1 MNLKL
6 EPLRTPGLSHMEA
19 GQLIIRHL
27 SDLATI
33 DPPLLADVPFNSYI
47 AILSS
52 KLGIYVQGLA
62 QIQKNEETEKIVLAD
77 AVRDKAVYA
86 FGTAIK
92 LHSLSDDPEEVEAS
106 RSLGILFGTYKNLA
120 TLNYEAESMA
130 IDKLTGE
137 LGGPAYTEKINL
149 LLMSKYVTRLNESN
163 TVFKTLFSGRMVG
176 DAMTEA
182 YDMKVLRK
190 EMLNKYSDFTEYVLS
205 MAKSTENPLFATAL
219 NLLNTARKYYS
230 DLLARRATPKPEEA
244 KPSVN

>member
-1 MNLKL
+1 MNLNL

-19 GQLIIRHL
+19 GQLITRHL

-33 DPPLLADVPFNSYI
+33 EPPLLTDAPFNAYTN
-47 AILSS
+47 A
-52 KLGIYVQGLA
+52 LGSQLEVYVQGLA

-92 LHSLSDDPEEVEAS
+92 LHSFSDVPEEVEAS
-106 RSLGILFGTYKNLA
+106 RSLSILFANYKSLA
-120 TLNYEAESMA
+120 TLNYEAETLA

-137 LGGPAYTEKINL
+137 LNSPAYSEKVTL
-149 LLMSKYVTRLNESN
+149 LQMSKYVTRLNVAN
-163 TVFKTLFSGRMVG
+163 TAFKTLFSGRMVG
-176 DAMTEA
+176 DAMTET

-190 EMLNKYSDFTEYVLS
+190 DMLNKYSDFAEYVLS
-205 MAKSTENPLFATAL
+205 MAKASDYPLFAMAL

-244 KPSVN
+244 NPPVD